1 VRLRELWDGDGPMFG
16 GWCTIPSAITA
27 EIIGRVGFDWVG
39 IDTQHGLIGYGE
51 MLGMLQ
57 ALAVTKTPALVR
69 VPWNEPGDIMK
80 ALDAGAAGVIIPMV
94 NSPEEASQAVAACHY
109 PPRGYRSW
117 GPTRA
122 ALHNPAFSPGSAND
136 DVICAVML
144 ESVSAVDSVDDIL
157 KVEGIDGVFIGP
169 ADLALSAGLEPNML
183 NTDPAHLRR
192 IERIAQACKARGIVA
207 GISGNPKSLGHWHE
221 RGFRM
226 LGLLADAFLLRQSAT
241 QMLESA
247 KQGGLDERQEPKKAG
262 YV

>member
-1 VRLRELWDGDGPMFG
+1 MFG

-51 MLGMLQ
+51 MLQMLQ

-69 VPWNEPGDIMK
+69 VPWNDPGDIMK

-94 NSPEEASQAVAACHY
+94 NSPEEASLAVAACRY
-109 PPRGYRSW
+109 PPQGYRSW

-157 KVEGIDGVFIGP
+157 KVEGIDGIFIGP

-192 IERIAQACKARGIVA
+192 IEKIVQACKARGIVA

-226 LGLLADAFLLRQSAT
+226 LGLLADTFLLRQSAT
-241 QMLESA
+241 HMLESA
-247 KQGGLDERQEPKKAG
+247 KQWGLDERQELKKAG